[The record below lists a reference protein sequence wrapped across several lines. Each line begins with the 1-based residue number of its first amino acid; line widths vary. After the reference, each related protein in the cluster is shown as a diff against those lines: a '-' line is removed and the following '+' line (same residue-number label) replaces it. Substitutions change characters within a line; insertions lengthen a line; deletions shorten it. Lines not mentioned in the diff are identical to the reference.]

1 MNADYLEELKE
12 RKRQKES
19 GYQKQKESNYSNF
32 DYNRYFSGY
41 RNNKSGGYTENE
53 KIYLKKIYKAVSRE
67 FHPDNPKGD
76 NDIMKFI
83 NDKLKI
89 EWGI

>member
-19 GYQKQKESNYSNF
+19 DYQKQKESNYSNF

-41 RNNKSGGYTENE
+41 RNNKNE